1 MQDAGAAVPHDELA
15 GTRASREA
23 LAGSKSARKGKV
35 LTSYRL
41 AIAGIALVVALA
53 VITASLRMTEGAI
66 DRAVADHE
74 TASRFLASELTVLRM
89 MAMSSDSPV
98 PARLYLGIEECF
110 YKTVAVPFENE
121 QAGRRTLVTCAQMEL
136 GRLHAQGGQAM
147 AERGRALLAQIGL
160 LN

>member
-1 MQDAGAAVPHDELA
+1 MQDAGAAVPRDDVA
-15 GTRASREA
+15 GTRASREE
-23 LAGSKSARKGKV
+23 LAGFKSARKGKV
-35 LTSYRL
+35 LTGYRL

-74 TASRFLASELTVLRM
+74 AASRFLASELTVLRM

-121 QAGRRTLVTCAQMEL
+121 PAGRRTLVTCAQMEL
-136 GRLHAQGGQAM
+136 GRLHAQGGPAM
-147 AERGRALLAQIGL
+147 AEKGRALLAQIGL

>member
-1 MQDAGAAVPHDELA
+1 MQDAGTVPRDELA
-15 GTRASREA
+15 GGRAPRKARA
-23 LAGSKSARKGKV
+23 LKR
-35 LTSYRL
+35 YHL
-41 AIAGIALVVALA
+41 AIAGIAVVVALV
-53 VITASLRMTEGAI
+53 VITAALRMTEGAI

-74 TASRFLASELTVLRM
+74 AASRFLASELTVLRM

-121 QAGRRTLVTCAQMEL
+121 QAGRRTLLACAQVEL
-136 GRLHAQGGQAM
+136 GRLHAQGGPAM
-147 AERGRALLAQIGL
+147 AEKGRAILAQIGL